1 MVSCW
6 ALEES
11 KDGKTYHNYPKL
23 PEGDVDMLDAIKRWN
38 VKLAEQGVKK
48 RLMSVGRHQLQITA
62 Y

>member
-1 MVSCW
+1 M
-6 ALEES
+6 EES

-23 PEGDVDMLDAIKRWN
+23 PESDVDMLDAIKRWN
-38 VKLAEQGVKK
+38 AKLSEQGVKK